1 MKFPM
6 TTRVALRHQL
16 KEVVNPDRDRHYMR
30 VEVFVDLPSR
40 DPYIK
45 ALQSVA
51 ANVAGVIP
59 LVKQTAPLR
68 ITVDL
73 PTDARSRTEVMKA
86 LKRLPFVQA
95 VLGKQ
100 GGPIRR
106 R

>member
-1 MKFPM
+1 M

-51 ANVAGVIP
+51 AKCPRGVIP
-59 LVKQTAPLR
+59 LVKQTAPSPHY
-68 ITVDL
+68 D
-73 PTDARSRTEVMKA
+73 
-86 LKRLPFVQA
+86 
-95 VLGKQ
+95 
-100 GGPIRR
+100 
-106 R
+106 